1 MDLKDKKIGF
11 AMCGSFCTFKK
22 ALVAMQAIVD
32 EGAEV
37 VPIMSEMSYNTSTRF
52 GEAEY
57 FQNEVKKICG
67 KDIIKNVKE
76 AEPIGPRALLDLLIV
91 LPCTGNSLA
100 KIANGITDT
109 SVTMAVK
116 AHLRNQRPVLIAVST
131 NDGLGA
137 AAKNIGSLLNYKNI
151 YFVPLAQDD
160 YVQKPTSLI
169 ADFEKIIPAARD
181 ALDGKQLQPILVT

>member
-1 MDLKDKKIGF
+1 LDLKDKKIGF

-37 VPIMSEMSYNTSTRF
+37 IPIMSEISYNTNTRF

>member
-37 VPIMSEMSYNTSTRF
+37 IPIMSEISYNTNTRF